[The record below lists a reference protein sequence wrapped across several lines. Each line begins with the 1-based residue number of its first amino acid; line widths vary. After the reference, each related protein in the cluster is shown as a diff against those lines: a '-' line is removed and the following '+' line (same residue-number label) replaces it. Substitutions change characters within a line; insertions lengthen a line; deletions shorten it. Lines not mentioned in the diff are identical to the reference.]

1 MTEKE
6 KGRVQKL
13 VSAGLHPR
21 QGFTLL
27 RREFPESLATA
38 KNIYNAKAHSLL
50 KELLRRSMKQAII
63 DKLTSR
69 TLAYSV

>member
-1 MTEKE
+1 MTEEE
-6 KGRVQKL
+6 KVRVQEL
-13 VSAGLHPR
+13 VTAGLHPR

-27 RREFPESLATA
+27 RRKFPESLATA
-38 KNIYNAKAHSLL
+38 KNVYDAKAQSLL